1 MQVSSRPHLRTE
13 RTAATRHGPVP
24 VTRALI
30 IANIVV
36 FALQAVWGDAMVEW
50 FALWPLGRHDMPEL
64 HAIVAFHWWQLA
76 TSAFLHA
83 GLLHIALNMWAL
95 YLFGHDVE
103 RTLGSLRYLTLYC
116 AAVLSASL
124 VQLTL
129 VSASA
134 ESSVF
139 PTVGASGGVFGL
151 LLAFGVLFP
160 RRVLM
165 LIFPP
170 IPMPAWLFVI
180 LYGLIELTNGV
191 LGTDAGVAHFT
202 HLGGMLGAWLVL
214 RRWRTPE
221 VYDA

>member
-1 MQVSSRPHLRTE
+1 M
-13 RTAATRHGPVP
+13 P

-30 IANIVV
+30 IANVVV
-36 FALQAVWGDAMVEW
+36 FALQAVWGDRMVQW
-50 FALWPLGRHDMPEL
+50 FALWPLGRHEMPEL
-64 HAIVAFHWWQLA
+64 HAIVTFHWWQLA

-103 RTLGSLRYLTLYC
+103 RTLGSGRYVALYC

-124 VQLTL
+124 VQLTV
-129 VSASA
+129 VSVTA
-134 ESSVF
+134 EAPVF

-170 IPMPAWLFVI
+170 IPLPAWLFVV
-180 LYGLIELTNGV
+180 LYGLIELANGV
-191 LGTDAGVAHFT
+191 LGTNAGVAHFA

-214 RRWRTPE
+214 RRWRIRET
-221 VYDA
+221 YDG

>member
-1 MQVSSRPHLRTE
+1 M
-13 RTAATRHGPVP
+13 P

-30 IANIVV
+30 VANVVV

-50 FALWPLGRHDMPEL
+50 LALWPLGRHAVPDVPVM
-64 HAIVAFHWWQLA
+64 VSFHWWQLA
-76 TSAFLHA
+76 TSSFLHA
-83 GLLHIALNMWAL
+83 SFVHIGLNMWAL

-103 RTLGSLRYLTLYC
+103 RTLGSGRYLMLYG
-116 AAVLSASL
+116 AAVLSSAL
-124 VQLTL
+124 VQLAL
-129 VSASA
+129 VSATTDA
-134 ESSVF
+134 LAR

-160 RRVLM
+160 RRMLM

-180 LYGLIELTNGV
+180 LYGLVELANGV
-191 LGTDAGVAHFT
+191 LGTDAGVAHFA

-214 RRWRTPE
+214 RGFRARET
-221 VYDA
+221 YDT

>member
-1 MQVSSRPHLRTE
+1 M
-13 RTAATRHGPVP
+13 P

-30 IANIVV
+30 VANIVV
-36 FALQAVWGDAMVEW
+36 FALQAVWGDTMVEW
-50 FALWPLGRHDMPEL
+50 FALWPLGRHAVPEL
-64 HAIVAFHWWQLA
+64 HLTVAFHWWQLA

-103 RTLGSLRYLTLYC
+103 RTLGSGRYLVLYG
-116 AAVLSASL
+116 AAVLSASV
-124 VQLTL
+124 VQLVV
-129 VSASA
+129 VSATA

-139 PTVGASGGVFGL
+139 PTVGASGGIFGL

-170 IPMPAWLFVI
+170 IPLPAWLFVV
-180 LYGLIELTNGV
+180 LYGLLELTNGV
-191 LGTDAGVAHFT
+191 LGTDAGVAHFA
-202 HLGGMLGAWLVL
+202 HLGGMLGAWLLL
-214 RRWRTPE
+214 RRWRVRET
-221 VYDA
+221 YDG